1 MQAILTVLLPLFIVI
16 LVGFVASYSDRF
28 ARAESSINALVF
40 NVALPALLFMAV
52 LDGTPLDSF
61 PAQYP
66 FLIILTLVATSLILF
81 GFIFFAGKRTARVA
95 AQVAMG
101 GAYGNVVYFAIPIA
115 MGLFG
120 PIAGVTVG
128 IGQMVHNLLYMIF
141 YPVVVSVLPDGN
153 RVSFWQITKKAVLFN
168 PVAMSIVLGLAY
180 GYSGLPM
187 PTLVADPLNLLGQ
200 IATPGALFC
209 IGLTFRQSFRAFT
222 SGSVKTLDLTVSV
235 IGKLVLLPLITIFV
249 VRVVFPGMSEVWAS
263 SMILM
268 AAMPT
273 STTAY
278 LASVEYDDDANL
290 LAATVVATSLCSVIT
305 IPIFLLML

>member
-1 MQAILTVLLPLFIVI
+1 MLLPLFLVI
-16 LVGFVASYSDRF
+16 LVGFAASFNGRF
-28 ARAESSINALVF
+28 RQAEGPINALVF

-52 LDGTPLDSF
+52 LEGTPLDDF

-66 FLIILTLVATSLILF
+66 FLIMLTLIATSLTLF
-81 GFIFFAGKRTARVA
+81 AVMLFAGKRTATVA

-115 MGLFG
+115 MGLLG

-141 YPVVVSVLPDGN
+141 YPIVVSLLPEGN
-153 RVSFWQITKKAVLFN
+153 RVPFWQIFKKAVLFN
-168 PVAMSIVLGLAY
+168 PVAMSIVLGLLY

-209 IGLTFRQSFRAFT
+209 IGLTFRQSFRAFAGGT
-222 SGSVKTLDLTVSV
+222 VKPLDLTISV
-235 IGKLVLLPLITIFV
+235 IGKLVLLPLVTIFV
-249 VRVVFPGMSEVWAS
+249 VRVLFPGMSEVWAS

-278 LASVEYDDDANL
+278 LASVEYDKDANL

-305 IPIFLLML
+305 IPLFLLLL